1 MKTNPKGYM
10 LYDSIYA
17 EFWKRQNYM
26 DGKQI
31 SGCQGV
37 VGGDGIDYKE
47 VTKGNFQ
54 GVRNVLYG
62 TVMVDT

>member
-1 MKTNPKGYM
+1 
-10 LYDSIYA
+10 
-17 EFWKRQNYM
+17 M